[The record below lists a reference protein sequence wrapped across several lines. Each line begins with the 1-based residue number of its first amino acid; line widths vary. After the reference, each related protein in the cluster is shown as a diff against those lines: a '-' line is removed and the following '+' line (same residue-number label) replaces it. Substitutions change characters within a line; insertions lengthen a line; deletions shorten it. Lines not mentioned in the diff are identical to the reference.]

1 MILNVSN
8 LLFFPKPIQN
18 IKKFFNYKD
27 FSYNFDPVAMIYFSC
42 RVQEG
47 HITVA
52 ERQGWGLK
60 LNWADITEK
69 SFKAAIVDLV
79 NKNPE

>member
-1 MILNVSN
+1 
-8 LLFFPKPIQN
+8 
-18 IKKFFNYKD
+18 
-27 FSYNFDPVAMIYFSC
+27 MIYFSC

-79 NKNPE
+79 NKNPEWDSHISFDNIYLIPVSSWNTF